1 MKFRDYDEYK
11 RERELNMAKKAYWV
25 SAYRAIKDPDKVAAY
40 AKLAGPALKAKGAKY
55 LALGV
60 VNEAYEAGI
69 KQRMVII
76 EWPSLK
82 EAVDAH
88 DSAEYQAALK
98 VFDNAA
104 ERDFRIIEAAE

>member
-1 MKFRDYDEYK
+1 MVQDFAT
-11 RERELNMAKKAYWV
+11 ERNMAKKAYWV
-25 SAYRAIKDPDKVAAY
+25 SCYRSIKDPDKLAAY
-40 AKLAGPALKAKGAKY
+40 AKLAGPALRARGGKY

-60 VNEAYEAGI
+60 ANEAYEAGL

-82 EAVDAH
+82 DAIEAH
-88 DSAEYQAALK
+88 DCPEYQAALK

-104 ERDFRIIEAAE
+104 ERDFRIIEGVE